1 MSSNSGLVFS
11 RRWTWLLEVVAILVC
26 FLFVAPLLWM
36 VITSLKVDSQV
47 FHWPP
52 IIAPSPVTLANYG
65 TVLVVGH
72 FIRYLL
78 NTVGLSVVVVIGNLV
93 SSSLVAYGLSRI
105 RWKGRDVVFIIVLS
119 TMVLPD
125 ATTIVPLYVVY
136 RSIGIIGAG
145 YLGYLPLALPY
156 WFAKAYY
163 VFLLRQF
170 FLGIPFDLSQ
180 AAKIDGCSEVGIL
193 WRIVMPL
200 AKPAYLAMTLY
211 VLLDTWRNFLAPLV
225 YLSNEKYYTVSV
237 GLAELQGRFITHW
250 NQVMAGSAV
259 TVIPVVIIFFFAQ
272 RQFVQGISLTGLK

>member
-11 RRWTWLLEVVAILVC
+11 RRWSWLLQIIAIFIC

-36 VITSLKVDSQV
+36 VVTSLKLDSQV

-52 IIAPSPVTLANYG
+52 IIIPTPATLANYG

-78 NTVGLSVVVVIGNLV
+78 NTVGLSAVVVIGNLI

-105 RWKGRDVVFIIVLS
+105 RWKGRDVVFVIVLS

-145 YLGYLPLALPY
+145 YIGYLPLVLPY

-170 FLGIPFDLSQ
+170 FFGIPFDLSQ
-180 AAKIDGCSEVGIL
+180 AAKIDGCSEMGIL